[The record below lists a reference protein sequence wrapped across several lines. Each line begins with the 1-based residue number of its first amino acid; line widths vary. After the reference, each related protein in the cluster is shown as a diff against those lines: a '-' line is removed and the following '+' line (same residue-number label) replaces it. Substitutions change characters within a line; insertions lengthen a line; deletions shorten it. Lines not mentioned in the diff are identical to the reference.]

1 MIRAES
7 DAYMTTR
14 TGTACERGGGWQ
26 GDRVDGADGLKK
38 LWEEKKLKKKEEMLE
53 WQDEQLNKER

>member
-1 MIRAES
+1 M
-7 DAYMTTR
+7 
-14 TGTACERGGGWQ
+14 GTLWSELGLIQIWQ
-26 GDRVDGADGLKK
+26 QEQEWLVSEVGVDGGDVLKK

>member
-1 MIRAES
+1 M
-7 DAYMTTR
+7 
-14 TGTACERGGGWQ
+14 ACERGGGWQ